1 MLGTTFKEQSR
12 RWEDLVISHVS
23 DVIALVHHFIVDL
36 LSHICADKQVME
48 QLWDNVLL
56 EKLQDSYK
64 RGMDQA
70 RVLLQIER
78 EGTPITYNHYFN
90 AELQKGQGKRLQNSL
105 SSLAINTADSQAPM
119 VKLASLSSLNT
130 TRSNPEQVREYLH
143 DILESYYKVSV
154 KRFVDVICQQVI
166 DHFLVNGKDSPLHVF
181 STELVFELSAD
192 TLEMIAGEDQATKQE
207 RERLKREIERLEVA
221 MKVLRG

>member
-1 MLGTTFKEQSR
+1 
-12 RWEDLVISHVS
+12 
-23 DVIALVHHFIVDL
+23 
-36 LSHICADKQVME
+36 ME

-56 EKLQDSYK
+56 ERLQDSYK

-105 SSLAINTADSQAPM
+105 SSLAIDTDSQGPM
-119 VKLASLSSLNT
+119 VKLASLISLNT
-130 TRSNPEQVREYLH
+130 TRSNPQQVREYLH
-143 DILESYYKVSV
+143 DILESYYNVSV

-181 STELVFELSAD
+181 STELVLELSAD
-192 TLEMIAGEDQATKQE
+192 SLEMIAGEDQATKQE
-207 RERLKREIERLEVA
+207 RERLKREIERLEAA